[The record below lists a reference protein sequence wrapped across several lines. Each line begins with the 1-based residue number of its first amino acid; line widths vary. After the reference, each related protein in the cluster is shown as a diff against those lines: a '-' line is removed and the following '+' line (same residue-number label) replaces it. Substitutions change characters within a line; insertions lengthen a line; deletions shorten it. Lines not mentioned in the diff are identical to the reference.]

1 MKRVLK
7 SLFNIFML
15 VSMISALVLLI
26 HDFLIWGIFPLFTG
40 NFILVTYFGMFTD
53 MFALAVIYL
62 SKYYFERLF
71 K

>member
-1 MKRVLK
+1 MKRFLK

-15 VSMISALVLLI
+15 VSMILAITLLI
-26 HDFLIWGIFPLFTG
+26 HDLLVWGIFPLFTG

-53 MFALAVIYL
+53 FFAIAILYVTH
-62 SKYYFERLF
+62 YYFKELF